1 MARKTRPMKSMR
13 GELFRS
19 IDQQIT
25 ENKMLRD
32 EIRREIAKCFKML
45 KRNGSG
51 ELHGIDYSMDKV
63 MSGSKNMDFFTAIQK
78 IDGLQAN
85 LNRVLE
91 EINEL
96 RKKRK
101 RLVNMYKKDDDIE
114 ARVFYFREI
123 LKYSQEMTAIQVGYS
138 VRQIQRIEKKIRED
152 AWKEVQ

>member
-51 ELHGIDYSMDKV
+51 ELHGIEYSMDKV

-101 RLVNMYKKDDDIE
+101 RLGKRYG
-114 ARVFYFREI
+114 F
-123 LKYSQEMTAIQVGYS
+123 GY
-138 VRQIQRIEKKIRED
+138 E
-152 AWKEVQ
+152 